1 MSTAKSNAS
10 LAFARSG
17 RSRSL
22 IDPSA
27 LMQIK
32 NLTMRAKAVVEGFTA
47 GLHRSPLHGFSVEFS
62 EYRPYVEGDDPRSL
76 DWKLL
81 ARTDRYYI
89 KQYEDETNR
98 RCYVVIDQSRSMAF
112 GSSGYTKAEY
122 ARTLAATFA
131 YYLTQQRDA
140 VGLMTCG
147 IGHNEFLPARHR
159 KGHLQHLMRFLD
171 RESVATESNIGQ
183 ATSEMASLSKRR
195 GLVVI
200 ISDFLIEPESLTK
213 PLGYLRGRGHE
224 VLLIR
229 VLDPSEIS
237 FALPHS
243 TMLVDLETGREIYVD
258 PEAAKTEYRLRFLE
272 HENRLVDL
280 CHRRAARVVT
290 MATDQPL
297 DGALLE
303 LVNRSATTTASHMTA
318 KRGESL
324 PVRVG
329 GV

>member
-1 MSTAKSNAS
+1 M
-10 LAFARSG
+10 
-17 RSRSL
+17 
-22 IDPSA
+22 IDPGA

-98 RCYVVIDQSRSMAF
+98 RCYIAMDQSRSMAY
-112 GSSGYTKAEY
+112 GSAGYSKAEY

-147 IGHNEFLPARHR
+147 IGQNDFLPARHR

-171 RESVATESNIGQ
+171 RESEAVQSNIGD
-183 ATSEMASLSKRR
+183 AIGELASLSKRR
-195 GLVVI
+195 GVVVVI
-200 ISDFLIEPESLTK
+200 SDLLVDSDSLAK
-213 PLGYLRGRGHE
+213 PIGYLRGRGHE
-224 VLLIR
+224 VLIIR
-229 VLDPSEIS
+229 VLDPTEIT
-237 FALPHS
+237 FTLPQS
-243 TMLVDLETGREIYVD
+243 TMLVDMESGREIYVD
-258 PEAAKTEYRLRFLE
+258 PEAAKAEYRSRFLE
-272 HENRLVDL
+272 HQNKLIGI

-290 MATDQPL
+290 LATDQPL

-303 LVNRSATTTASHMTA
+303 LVNRSSTTTSTNIVA
-318 KRGESL
+318 KKRMDSL
-324 PVRVG
+324 PIRAG
-329 GV
+329 GD